1 MVHVYIELL
10 RLKFT
15 DISEMERARNFLLKH
30 RITQFGTDLNLL
42 TIYVYQFVPLRY
54 LNLLMDEINN

>member
-1 MVHVYIELL
+1 MVHVYIEHL

-15 DISEMERARNFLLKH
+15 DISEMERARDFLLKYC
-30 RITQFGTDLNLL
+30 ITQFGTDLNLL
-42 TIYVYQFVPLRY
+42 TLHVYQVVPLRY